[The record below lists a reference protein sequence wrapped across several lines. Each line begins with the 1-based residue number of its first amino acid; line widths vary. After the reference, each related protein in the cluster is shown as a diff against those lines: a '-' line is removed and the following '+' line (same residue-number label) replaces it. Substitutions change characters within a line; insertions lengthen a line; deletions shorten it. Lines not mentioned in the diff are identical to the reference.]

1 MENQQALSEGEVRS
15 FVAEGR
21 LRLTNLNNAIRAL
34 DDWADSFL
42 VRGGADVFGGDAALM
57 AGINDKIQQAV
68 ELADRAVVA
77 RLRTDV

>member
-1 MENQQALSEGEVRS
+1 MNEAEIKS

-34 DDWADSFL
+34 NDWGASFTM
-42 VRGGADVFGGDAALM
+42 RGGADVFGNDAALI
-57 AGINDKIQQAV
+57 AGISNVVQASITD
-68 ELADRAVVA
+68 ADRATVA